1 MGGFFSPTPQPQP
14 QVVGGTPPAMGPF
27 QEQLVRAISSLF
39 PGQGGVSPLEE
50 STLRGTFS
58 QAQPVAESLLG
69 TATGGFLPGVA
80 SSQGNPFLASLMQG
94 IEGQGDIARRQ
105 LASAAQ
111 RAGAL
116 SSSDYINQSAN
127 LESGLAGQRGR
138 TLADLYS
145 QERGNMLQ
153 APGAL
158 MGLSQGLFGMAQQP
172 RLAATEA
179 QYRPLQYGMNLL
191 GGGAGQGQVIQQQYG
206 PSPFSSLL
214 SGIAPYAGLFL

>member
-1 MGGFFSPTPQPQP
+1 MGGFFSPQPQP
-14 QVVGGTPPAMGPF
+14 LPQPVSNISPAMQPF
-27 QEQLVRAISSLF
+27 QEQIMRAIASLF

-50 STLRGTFS
+50 STIRGAF
-58 QAQPVAESLLG
+58 QYGQPAAESLSQ

-80 SSQGNPFLASLMQG
+80 SSQGNPFLSSLMQG

-105 LASAAQ
+105 LAAAAQ

-138 TLADLYS
+138 TLADLYQ

-158 MGLSQGLFGMAQQP
+158 MGMGQGLLGMAQQP
-172 RLAATEA
+172 RLAANEA

-191 GGGAGQGQVIQQQYG
+191 GQSGQGQMVQQQFS
-206 PSPFSSLL
+206 PSPFSSIL
-214 SGIAPYAGLFL
+214 SGIAPFVGLL